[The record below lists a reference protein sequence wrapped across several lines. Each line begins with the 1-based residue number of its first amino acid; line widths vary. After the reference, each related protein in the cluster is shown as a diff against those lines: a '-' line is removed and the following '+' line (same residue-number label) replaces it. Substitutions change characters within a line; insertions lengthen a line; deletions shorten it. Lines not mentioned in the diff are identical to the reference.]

1 MCSAIAIAAVIFQ
14 RLLSPH
20 KRHRSNYVSPQLFL
34 SSFMHVNK
42 HSLLL
47 RHCMRVANMSDAGA
61 DVEEVLAAPTTQI
74 IVKAYCPVLD
84 ESCECPRKTGQP
96 FRGKTV
102 DILQEKVRCHL
113 VNSPYHYLKTP
124 EATSLVEAM
133 DYEAEEEEITPYEP
147 PAASSGKSKEGK
159 GGKGK
164 GKGKNHGNGPYA
176 NHAIVPRDARCV
188 AYDPAMA
195 AADRSRLYGIASAI
209 ADNLARA
216 ESAFAAACRVAQA
229 AATSMNQEAE
239 NVANARR
246 EIEKVMRQL

>member
-1 MCSAIAIAAVIFQ
+1 
-14 RLLSPH
+14 
-20 KRHRSNYVSPQLFL
+20 
-34 SSFMHVNK
+34 
-42 HSLLL
+42 
-47 RHCMRVANMSDAGA
+47 
-61 DVEEVLAAPTTQI
+61 
-74 IVKAYCPVLD
+74 LD

-113 VNSPYHYLKTP
+113 VNSPYHYLKAP

-159 GGKGK
+159 GGKGR

-195 AADRSRLYGIASAI
+195 ATDRSRLYGIASAI